1 MTRLAGARVLIT
13 GASSGIGQAVA
24 LSFARAGSRLLLTA
38 RDEHR
43 LARVAART
51 GADALVA
58 DLADGAGL
66 ARLLDAATTPPLPRV
81 VVHCAGIGHVAAA
94 GEPDDGVQER
104 LLAVNLRAP
113 VLLTQAVLPG
123 MRHAAA
129 GHLVFVTSIAGRL
142 GVAGESAYAAS
153 KGALDAYAA
162 SLAAELGGTGV
173 GVTTVVPGVVAT
185 AFFRSRNVGY
195 GRRFPRPIPA
205 ARVAAALRHAVQHDR
220 AEVVVPAWL
229 RVPIAV
235 RALAPGAYARSAGRW
250 G

>member
-1 MTRLAGARVLIT
+1 MTRLSGARVLIT

-24 LSFARAGSRLLLTA
+24 LSFARAGSRLLVTG

-58 DLADGAGL
+58 DLADGAAL
-66 ARLLDAATTPPLPRV
+66 SRLLDAATTPPLPQV
-81 VVHCAGIGHVAAA
+81 VVHCAGVGHVAAA
-94 GEPDDGVQER
+94 GEQDDGVLEH
-104 LLAVNLRAP
+104 LLEVNLRAP
-113 VLLTQAVLPG
+113 VALTEAVLPG
-123 MRHAAA
+123 MRAAGA

-173 GVTTVVPGVVAT
+173 RVTTVVPGVVET

-205 ARVAAALRHAVQHDR
+205 ARVAAALRRAVERDR

-229 RVPIAV
+229 RLPIAV
-235 RALAPGAYARSAGRW
+235 RALAPGTYARSAGRW

>member
-1 MTRLAGARVLIT
+1 MTGLSGARVLVT
-13 GASSGIGQAVA
+13 GASSGIGRAVA
-24 LSFARAGSRLLLTA
+24 LSFARAGSSLLLTG

-43 LARVAART
+43 LEQVAART
-51 GADALVA
+51 GAQALVA
-58 DLADGAGL
+58 DLTDAAAL
-66 ARLLDAATTPPLPRV
+66 SRLLDAATTPPLPLV

-94 GEPDDGVQER
+94 GEQDDAVRER
-104 LLAVNLRAP
+104 LLDVNLRAP
-113 VLLTQAVLPG
+113 VRLTEAVLPG
-123 MRHAAA
+123 MRAAGA

-173 GVTTVVPGVVAT
+173 RVTIVVPGVVDT

-205 ARVAAALRHAVQHDR
+205 ARVAAALRRAVQRDR

-229 RVPIAV
+229 RVPIAI

>member
-1 MTRLAGARVLIT
+1 VTRLRGAQVLVT

-24 LSFARAGSRLLLTA
+24 LSFARAGARLMLTG

-43 LARVAART
+43 LARVADRT

-58 DLADGAGL
+58 DLADPAGL
-66 ARLLDAATTPPLPRV
+66 SQLLDAATTPPLPQV

-94 GEPDDGVQER
+94 GEQDDAVLER

-113 VLLTQAVLPG
+113 VLLTGAVLPG
-123 MRHAAA
+123 MRAAGA

-162 SLAAELGGTGV
+162 SLAAEIGGTGV
-173 GVTTVVPGVVAT
+173 GVTTVVPGVVDT

-195 GRRFPRPIPA
+195 GRRFPRPVPA
-205 ARVAAALRHAVQHDR
+205 ARVAAALRRAVQQDR

-229 RVPIAV
+229 RLPIAV
-235 RALAPGAYARSAGRW
+235 RALAPGTYARSAGRW

>member
-1 MTRLAGARVLIT
+1 VTRLRGARVLIT
-13 GASSGIGQAVA
+13 GASSGIGRAAA
-24 LSFARAGSRLLLTA
+24 LSFARAGSRLLLTG
-38 RDEHR
+38 RDEPR
-43 LARVAART
+43 LAEVAART
-51 GADALVA
+51 GADSLAA
-58 DLADGAGL
+58 DLADEAAL
-66 ARLLDAATTPPLPRV
+66 ARLLDAATSAPAPQV
-81 VVHCAGIGHVAAA
+81 VVHCAGIGHAAAA
-94 GEPDDGVQER
+94 GEQDEAVLER

-113 VLLTQAVLPG
+113 VRLTEAVLPA
-123 MRHAAA
+123 MRAAGA

-173 GVTTVVPGVVAT
+173 AVTTVVPGVVDT
-185 AFFRSRNVGY
+185 AFFRTRNVGY

-235 RALAPGAYARSAGRW
+235 RALVPGAYARSAGRW

>member
-1 MTRLAGARVLIT
+1 MTRLSGARVLVT

-24 LSFARAGSRLLLTA
+24 LSFARAGSRLLLTG

-43 LARVAART
+43 LGQVAART

-58 DLADGAGL
+58 DLTDAAAL
-66 ARLLDAATTPPLPRV
+66 SRLLDAATTPPLPRV
-81 VVHCAGIGHVAAA
+81 VVHCAGFGHVAAG
-94 GEPDDGVQER
+94 GEQDDGVRER
-104 LLAVNLRAP
+104 LLDVNLRAP
-113 VLLTQAVLPG
+113 VLLTEAVLPG
-123 MRHAAA
+123 MRAAGA

-173 GVTTVVPGVVAT
+173 RVTVVVPGVVDT

-205 ARVAAALRHAVQHDR
+205 GRVAAALRRAVQHDR

-235 RALAPGAYARSAGRW
+235 RALAPGTYARSAGRW

>member
-1 MTRLAGARVLIT
+1 VL
-13 GASSGIGQAVA
+13 
-24 LSFARAGSRLLLTA
+24 
-38 RDEHR
+38 
-43 LARVAART
+43 
-51 GADALVA
+51 
-58 DLADGAGL
+58 
-66 ARLLDAATTPPLPRV
+66 
-81 VVHCAGIGHVAAA
+81 
-94 GEPDDGVQER
+94 ER

-113 VLLTQAVLPG
+113 VLLTGAVLPG
-123 MRHAAA
+123 MRAAGA

-173 GVTTVVPGVVAT
+173 RVTTVVPGVVDT

-195 GRRFPRPIPA
+195 GRRFPRPVPA
-205 ARVAAALRHAVQHDR
+205 ARVAAALRRAVQQDR

-229 RVPIAV
+229 RLPIAV
-235 RALAPGAYARSAGRW
+235 RALAPGTYARSAGRW

>member
-1 MTRLAGARVLIT
+1 MTRLSGARVLIT

-24 LSFARAGSRLLLTA
+24 LSFARAGSRLLVTG

-51 GADALVA
+51 GADALAA
-58 DLADGAGL
+58 DLADGAAL
-66 ARLLDAATTPPLPRV
+66 SRLLDAATTPPLPQV
-81 VVHCAGIGHVAAA
+81 VVHCAGVGHVAAA
-94 GEPDDGVQER
+94 GEQDDGVLEH
-104 LLAVNLRAP
+104 LLEVNLRAP
-113 VLLTQAVLPG
+113 VALTEAVLPG
-123 MRHAAA
+123 MRAAGA

-173 GVTTVVPGVVAT
+173 RVTTVVPGVVET

-205 ARVAAALRHAVQHDR
+205 ARVAAALRRAVERDR

-229 RVPIAV
+229 RLPIAV
-235 RALAPGAYARSAGRW
+235 RALAPGTYARSAGRW